1 VANGTKP
8 YILKPTFNTLPYSS
22 GSFVQ
27 MTDGG
32 GGSACGAA
40 YLTPV
45 VVLLSAPVGASGGTM
60 LA

>member
-1 VANGTKP
+1 VV
-8 YILKPTFNTLPYSS
+8 
-22 GSFVQ
+22 SF
-27 MTDGG
+27 TWRGGGG

-40 YLTPV
+40 YLTPI